1 MFDITIVAQSFIYR
15 ARPRRHSL
23 VQSRIDEEETGLL
36 TGEEFHPN
44 DSSALPA
51 GRTTRVRTSIV

>member
-15 ARPRRHSL
+15 PWSRRYSL

-36 TGEEFHPN
+36 TGEEFHPS

-51 GRTTRVRTSIV
+51 GRTTRIRTSTV